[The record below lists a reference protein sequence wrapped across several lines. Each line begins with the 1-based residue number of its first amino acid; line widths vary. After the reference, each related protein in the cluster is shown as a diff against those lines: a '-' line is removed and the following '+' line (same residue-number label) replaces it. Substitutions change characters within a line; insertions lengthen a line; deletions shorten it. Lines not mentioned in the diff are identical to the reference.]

1 MHVLLGLKFRCLGA
15 GEDVLA
21 VNLTENLT
29 FFTKIGPISSK
40 KVRSQTKVRKIEP
53 NTNLAA
59 PGALGHRLHA
69 APPGKP
75 KMATTEPRNG
85 QQGLERGLTLG
96 FWALPSTFAK

>member
-59 PGALGHRLHA
+59 PGALAHRLQHLTAHFIQNGLKGPKIGHA
-69 APPGKP
+69 
-75 KMATTEPRNG
+75 
-85 QQGLERGLTLG
+85 LG
-96 FWALPSTFAK
+96 YWILRSAFAKQVF